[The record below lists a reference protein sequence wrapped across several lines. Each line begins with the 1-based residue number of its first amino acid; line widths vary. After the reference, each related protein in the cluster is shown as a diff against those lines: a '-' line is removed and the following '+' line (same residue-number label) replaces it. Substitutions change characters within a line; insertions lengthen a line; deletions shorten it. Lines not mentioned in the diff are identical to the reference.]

1 MPVKNHSFIKKNHRL
16 WLPPILGAIG
26 GVIYATVDEELVNQL
41 FHVATPRVV
50 IFAHD
55 VVDFVLPVVFGIM
68 VGLAINVLRR
78 QKALNQSLSLQN
90 SKLQRDLLVNTLI
103 SLFLHEIRN
112 PIHNVAAA
120 LDDTRIILPSETGEI
135 INRNLKRLEE
145 ITVQYRKWGSS
156 FELINP
162 KEKTELQPWLK
173 DFIENKVGSRLDE
186 LDIDFSEKTDSVWI
200 NMHPLLLD
208 QSFTTLFTN
217 ACDAL
222 AKEPKD
228 RKLRLVVHLQPPHYK
243 KVAIQLINHGRGF
256 SKETLKSQG
265 HSPSESTTGLGVGL
279 TLLRKVLDQVDGE
292 LSLANFEGYAEVALL
307 IPGEPK

>member
-1 MPVKNHSFIKKNHRL
+1 MKKTSLIKEKSRQ

-26 GVIYATVDEELVNQL
+26 GIIYAIVDEQLVNQL
-41 FHVATPRVV
+41 FHISTPSV
-50 IFAHD
+50 IVFAHD
-55 VVDFVLPVVFGIM
+55 VVDFVLPIVFGMM
-68 VGLAINVLRR
+68 VGFAINVLRR
-78 QKALNQSLSLQN
+78 QKTLNQRLSLQN

-120 LDDTRIILPSETGEI
+120 LDDNRIILPDESSVI

-145 ITVQYRKWGSS
+145 ITAQYRKWGSS

-162 KEKTELQPWLK
+162 KEKVALQPWLK

-186 LDIDFSEKTDSVWI
+186 LNIDFIEDVDSVLVD
-200 NMHPLLLD
+200 MHPLLLD

-222 AKEPKD
+222 AKEPKE
-228 RKLRLVVHLQPPHYK
+228 RKLRLVAHLQSPDYK
-243 KVAIQLINHGRGF
+243 KVAIQLINQGQGF
-256 SKETLKSQG
+256 NEETLKSQG
-265 HSPSESTTGLGVGL
+265 HSPSESKTGLGVGL
-279 TLLRKVLDQVDGE
+279 TLLRKVLDQVEGE
-292 LSLANFEGYAEVALL
+292 LALANFNGNAEVTLL
-307 IPGEPK
+307 IPGEAK